1 MNMNKIL
8 FASVLLCGTA
18 MLFTSC
24 KNEEDDLFSQSA
36 AERLDSY
43 KTQYTSQMVDN
54 APNGWVFQYF
64 PNEETSTKRSYGYVL
79 LMKFF
84 GDHRVA
90 MAMSNRYSQTGAYAT
105 DTSLWEI
112 ITDNGPV
119 LSFNSYNEC
128 LHAFSNPFL
137 ETPTINYLTEATFE
151 SGEGIGGDYEFV
163 IVDAPAEGKYVTL
176 KGKKRATYS
185 RMLALPE
192 AVDSKQY
199 FDELSQLN
207 SDFFPKS
214 FTTKCRLI
222 QNGQTFVVDS
232 MSTGLP
238 VIYPEGGNATDDG
251 KRIPFV
257 MAIVGD
263 KYNVRFRDP
272 IDFSDKGNDKSASQE
287 FIYNPADDTFE
298 SVSDNGAKLVPIQ
311 PIPFFQARLKGVAY
325 SIRYDNKTSMS
336 DNFSTLMNNF
346 RQQQSGFSSIDLKE
360 SNGTMLLTVHYTR
373 YINKRYTP
381 AEASFKYQV
390 TYNAEDNTITLVL
403 DGPMDTI
410 ASTLLANNSA
420 LQPLLQAFEQTFKV
434 SGHATNF
441 SLRRMKMVSTTDSN
455 MWIIFN

>member
-1 MNMNKIL
+1 MNMNKLL
-8 FASVLLCGTA
+8 FASAFLCVTA

-43 KTQYTSQMVDN
+43 KTQYTAQMVDN

-105 DTSLWEI
+105 DTSLWEV

-137 ETPTINYLTEATFE
+137 ETPTISYQTEATFE

-163 IVDAPAEGKYVTL
+163 IVDAPKEGKYITL

-199 FDELSQLN
+199 FDELTQLN

-214 FTTKCRLI
+214 FNTPCRLI
-222 QNGQTFVVDS
+222 QEGQTYVVDS

-257 MAIVGD
+257 MAKVGD

-272 IDFSDKGNDKSASQE
+272 INFSKDTNNKNASQE
-287 FIYNPADDTFE
+287 FIYNPTDDTFE
-298 SVSDNGAKLVPIQ
+298 SVSDNGGKLMPIQ
-311 PIPFFQARLKGVAY
+311 PIPFYQKRLKNIAY
-325 SIRYDNKTSMS
+325 SIRYDNTASMS
-336 DNFSTLMNNF
+336 ENLSTLMNNF
-346 RQQQSGFSSIDLKE
+346 RQQQNGFSSIDLKE
-360 SNGTMLLTVHYTR
+360 TDGTMLLTVHYTR
-373 YINKRYTP
+373 YINRGYRP
-381 AEASFKYQV
+381 AEASFKYHV
-390 TYNAEDNTITLVL
+390 TYNAEDNTMTLVL

-410 ASTLLANNSA
+410 ASTLLTNNSS

-434 SGHATNF
+434 SGHVTNF

-455 MWIIFN
+455 MWLILN

>member
-199 FDELSQLN
+199 FDELNQLN

-214 FTTKCRLI
+214 FNTPCRLV
-222 QNGQTFVVDS
+222 QEGQTYVVDS

-257 MAIVGD
+257 MAKVGD

-272 IDFSDKGNDKSASQE
+272 INFSKDTNNKNASQE

-298 SVSDNGAKLVPIQ
+298 SVSNNGGKLMPIQ
-311 PIPFFQARLKGVAY
+311 PIPFYQKRLKGVAY
-325 SIRYDNKTSMS
+325 SLNYNNTTSIS
-336 DNFSTLMNNF
+336 SSLRTLLDKF
-346 RQQQSGFSSIDLKE
+346 HKQQPSFSSLDLKE
-360 SNGTMLLTVHYTR
+360 SNGFMLLTVHYSR
-373 YINKRYTP
+373 YINNIFMP

-390 TYNAEDNTITLVL
+390 TYNAADNTMSLVL
-403 DGPMDTI
+403 DGPLDTV
-410 ASTLLANNSA
+410 ASTLLANNVT
-420 LQPLLQAFEQTFKV
+420 LQPMLQAFEQTFKV
-434 SGHATNF
+434 SGDVTNF

-455 MWIIFN
+455 IWLILN